1 MRPLPYD
8 GMRQVR
14 AGIRN
19 PSQTQR
25 SRDGIGMAGLSQHAD
40 SMLAAPVVGEA
51 PRTDFAPK
59 LVCAAILQMP
69 LARIHRA
76 AHLPLK
82 QKGRLAATVPGLP
95 LIRFSRSAR
104 WAP

>member
-1 MRPLPYD
+1 MRPLPCD

-51 PRTDFAPK
+51 PIADLHSDGAW
-59 LVCAAILQMP
+59 
-69 LARIHRA
+69 
-76 AHLPLK
+76 
-82 QKGRLAATVPGLP
+82 GNGNAATVFLEGR
-95 LIRFSRSAR
+95 IAR
-104 WAP
+104 